1 MKKARRKKTK
11 NQKKIRKIRKI
22 FRIFE
27 KTNFRK
33 HTISNFCTVEYEQCC
48 IPIDFNP
55 NISEIKAF
63 SGILSEKSSQPKK
76 KRSSQPGQVGQV
88 QRSDLAVHLAYGKT
102 QPGQPDLAQQAP
114 LIFGIPRWWVGA
126 QKQIFVR
133 LKTCPLL
140 IYRHAFLFLRNVQ
153 YVLA

>member
-1 MKKARRKKTK
+1 MKKVRRKKTK

-102 QPGQPDLAQQAP
+102 QPGQPDLAQPTP
-114 LIFGIPRWWVGA
+114 LNYATHQSIILASPTHANIHIPYIQYNIHHGH
-126 QKQIFVR
+126 ISGH
-133 LKTCPLL
+133 LL
-140 IYRHAFLFLRNVQ
+140 
-153 YVLA
+153 